1 MSKEVPRGSRK
12 LKPIT
17 PLLER
22 GGFHAPLLPI
32 CLDQMGARH
41 FCSKHTQFLSQK
53 QGVDAF
59 SETYATSLMKN
70 VVYYQVEQFFHI
82 SLCE

>member
-1 MSKEVPRGSRK
+1 MGCSFPSALTRW
-12 LKPIT
+12 
-17 PLLER
+17 
-22 GGFHAPLLPI
+22 
-32 CLDQMGARH
+32 GARH
-41 FCSKHTQFLSQK
+41 SCSKHTQFLSQK